1 MPVGAG
7 FLLYSEIRA
16 MDLVLFFLRGKVIGT
31 SLMFTGASQSK
42 IGLSR
47 SDCKWKQNLFTAY
60 SLLHFEMDHSH
71 LLSDDG
77 QVNSVAK

>member
-7 FLLYSEIRA
+7 FLLYSETRS
-16 MDLVLFFLRGKVIGT
+16 MDLVLFLRGKVIGTT

-42 IGLSR
+42 IELSR

-60 SLLHFEMDHSH
+60 SLLHFEMDHSIY
-71 LLSDDG
+71 
-77 QVNSVAK
+77 SVMMAK